1 MITLIVHALC
11 LAARRCLPRPTVS
24 GGLLALA
31 TLLLP
36 RSTITSA
43 SAPLEQSPWPQAQG
57 HCSREAKKLSA
68 RPRRRGDPRESGTLP
83 MPRACNTPMISANP
97 FMS

>member
-1 MITLIVHALC
+1 MPDSPA
-11 LAARRCLPRPTVS
+11 CLPRPTVS

-31 TLLLP
+31 TLLFALDHNFGE
-36 RSTITSA
+36 RTFGAVALA
-43 SAPLEQSPWPQAQG
+43 SAALL
-57 HCSREAKKLSA
+57 REAKKLSA

-83 MPRACNTPMISANP
+83 MPALHTPMISAKP